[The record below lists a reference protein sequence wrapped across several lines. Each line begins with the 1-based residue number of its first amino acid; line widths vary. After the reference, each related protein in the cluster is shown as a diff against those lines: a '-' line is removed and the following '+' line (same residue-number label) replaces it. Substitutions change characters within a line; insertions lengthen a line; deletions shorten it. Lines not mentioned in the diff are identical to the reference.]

1 MLEGGCLAHMAY
13 RFAGRASEDAFRLRG
28 QVSNVECLVVQDEA
42 PIRRATGAELA
53 SDGLRIA
60 LDAEWR
66 SSVIEI
72 EAQQ

>member
-1 MLEGGCLAHMAY
+1 
-13 RFAGRASEDAFRLRG
+13 
-28 QVSNVECLVVQDEA
+28 VVQDEA